1 MSQKSSVAI
10 PSRAGRSPVGKT
22 PITVVKFA
30 ENARRKPR
38 KRQAGRPTL
47 EEASELRE
55 TVLHAALR
63 VFMKRGYEAASI
75 EGIAR
80 EAKVAKITLYR
91 QFGDKESLFFEVTR
105 YAQAGVKR
113 NLELVVDSAGPPQ
126 HVLREMILRLH
137 QGHTHPDYLAVLRL
151 VVAESQRFPGI
162 AAAMLHDSDFV
173 LEPVIRYLSERQK
186 EGLITLDSPREA
198 ALQLS
203 CLALGG
209 TRYLMV
215 KPRDDPR
222 SQAHWADALT
232 TLFTRAWQLD
242 GAQAKA
248 AKPARKRN
256 GSANGSRIGP

>member
-1 MSQKSSVAI
+1 VSEKSSVAI
-10 PSRAGRSPVGKT
+10 SSRARRSPVGKT
-22 PITVVKFA
+22 PITAVKFA
-30 ENARRKPR
+30 ANARRKPR

-47 EEASELRE
+47 EQASELHE

-63 VFMKRGYEAASI
+63 VFLKRGYEAASI

-80 EAKVAKITLYR
+80 EAKVAKITVYR

-151 VVAESQRFPGI
+151 VVAESQRFPEI

-173 LEPVIRYLSERQK
+173 LEPVIRYLHDRRK

-215 KPRDDPR
+215 KPRDDPQ

-232 TLFTRAWQLD
+232 TLFTRAWQVD
-242 GAQAKA
+242 GAQSKA
-248 AKPARKRN
+248 AGRRTLSPPR
-256 GSANGSRIGP
+256 GSSRAG